1 MGREKPHMDKKL
13 KDLKKQYEEVPIP
26 KELDFVVENALKQS
40 KKKKKNRTPHWLLGT
55 AAAAML
61 FTASLNVSPAMART
75 LSEIP
80 VVGSVVK
87 VLTWT
92 EYEVADDT
100 YEANIKVPSIENL
113 ENQKLAN
120 TLNEKYRAE
129 GKALYDEFIADV
141 GDIKA
146 NGGGHYGVDSGY
158 DIKTDNDQIL
168 SIGRYIVNT
177 VGSSSTV
184 MHYDTIDKQNEIL
197 ITLPMLFKDDS
208 YIRVISDNIKEQMRA
223 QIAASNEEKV
233 YWVKGAG
240 LPDEDLMDDFN
251 AIDAEQQFYIS
262 DKGKLIISFDKYEV
276 APGYMGVVEF
286 EIPTDV
292 LQNSLVSN
300 QYIH

>member
-1 MGREKPHMDKKL
+1 MDKKL
-13 KDLKKQYEEVPIP
+13 KELKKQYNDVPIP
-26 KELDFVVENALKQS
+26 KELDFIVESALKQGKR
-40 KKKKKNRTPHWLLGT
+40 KKKIRGPQWLLGT

-61 FTASLNVSPAMART
+61 FTASLNISPAMART
-75 LSEIP
+75 LSDIP

-92 EYEVADDT
+92 EYEVAEDT

-113 ENQKLAN
+113 ENQDLAN
-120 TLNEKYRAE
+120 TLNDKYRAE
-129 GKALYDEFIADV
+129 GKALYDDFIADV

-146 NGGGHYGVDSGY
+146 NGGGHFGIDSGY
-158 DIKTDNDQIL
+158 DIKTDNEQIL

-208 YIRVISDNIKEQMRA
+208 YISVISENIKEQMRQ
-223 QIAASNEEKV
+223 QIAATNEEKV

-240 LPDEDLMDDFN
+240 LPDEDLMDDFTT
-251 AIDAEQQFYIS
+251 ISDEQQFYIS
-262 DKGKLIISFDKYEV
+262 DKGKLVISFDKYEV

-300 QYIH
+300 NYIH

>member
-1 MGREKPHMDKKL
+1 MDEKL
-13 KDLKKQYEEVPIP
+13 KELEKQYNKVPIP
-26 KELDFVVENALKQS
+26 KELDFVVEHALQQG
-40 KKKKKNRTPHWLLGT
+40 KKKRKKRAPQWLLGS

-61 FTASLNVSPAMART
+61 FTAGLNISPAMART

-92 EYEVADDT
+92 EYEVAEDT
-100 YEANIKVPSIENL
+100 YDANIKVPSIENL

-129 GKALYDEFIADV
+129 GKALYDNFITEV
-141 GDIKA
+141 GDLKA
-146 NGGGHYGVDSGY
+146 NGGGHLGVDSGY

-184 MHYDTIDKQNEIL
+184 MHYDTIDKENEIL
-197 ITLPMLFKDDS
+197 ITLPMLFKDDH
-208 YIRVISDNIKEQMRA
+208 YIQTISDNIKEQMRE
-223 QIAASNEEKV
+223 QITASNQEKI
-233 YWVKGAG
+233 YWIKDAG
-240 LPDEDLMDDFN
+240 LSDEELMEEFKTIN
-251 AIDAEQQFYIS
+251 AEQQFYIS
-262 DKGKLIISFDKYEV
+262 DKGKLVISFDKYEV

-286 EIPTDV
+286 KIPTDV
-292 LQNSLVSN
+292 LKNDLVSM

>member
-1 MGREKPHMDKKL
+1 MDEKL
-13 KDLKKQYEEVPIP
+13 KELEKQYNKVPIP
-26 KELDFVVENALKQS
+26 KELDFVVEHALQQG
-40 KKKKKNRTPHWLLGT
+40 KKKRKKRAPQWLLGS

-61 FTASLNVSPAMART
+61 FTAGLNVSPAMART

-92 EYEVADDT
+92 EYEVAEDT
-100 YEANIKVPSIENL
+100 YDANIKVPSIENL

-129 GKALYDEFIADV
+129 GKALYDNFIAEV
-141 GDIKA
+141 GDLKA
-146 NGGGHYGVDSGY
+146 NGGGHLGVDSGY

-184 MHYDTIDKQNEIL
+184 MHYDTIDKENEIL

-208 YIRVISDNIKEQMRA
+208 YIKTISENIIEQMRK
-223 QIAASNEEKV
+223 QAASDSDKV
-233 YWVKGAG
+233 FWVKGG
-240 LPDEDLMDDFN
+240 GIPDKELFEEFKTIN
-251 AIDAEQQFYIS
+251 AEQQFYIS
-262 DKGKLIISFDKYEV
+262 DKGKLVISFDKYEV
-276 APGYMGVVEF
+276 APGYMGIVEF

-292 LQNSLVSN
+292 LKNNLVSM

>member
-1 MGREKPHMDKKL
+1 MDKKL
-13 KDLKKQYEEVPIP
+13 EELQKQYNDVPIP
-26 KELDFVVENALKQS
+26 KELDFIVESAIKQGKR
-40 KKKKKNRTPHWLLGT
+40 KKKKRGPQWLLGT

-61 FTASLNVSPAMART
+61 LTASLNISPAMARS
-75 LSEIP
+75 LSDIP

-100 YEANIKVPSIENL
+100 YDANIKVPSIENL
-113 ENQKLAN
+113 DNADLAN
-120 TLNEKYRAE
+120 ALNEKYRSE
-129 GKALYDEFIADV
+129 GKALYDDFIAEV
-141 GDIKA
+141 GDLKA
-146 NGGGHYGVDSGY
+146 NGGGHYGIDSGY

-197 ITLPMLFKDDS
+197 ITLPSLFKDDS
-208 YIRVISDNIKEQMRA
+208 YIDAISENIKDQMRA
-223 QIAASNEEKV
+223 QIAATNEEKV

-240 LPDEDLMDDFN
+240 LPDEDLIEEFSTIN
-251 AIDAEQQFYIS
+251 NEQQFYIS
-262 DKGKLIISFDKYEV
+262 DKGKLVISFDKYEV

-300 QYIH
+300 KYIH

>member
-1 MGREKPHMDKKL
+1 MDEKL
-13 KDLKKQYEEVPIP
+13 KELEKQYNKVPIP
-26 KELDFVVENALKQS
+26 KELDFVVEHALQQG
-40 KKKKKNRTPHWLLGT
+40 KKKRKKRAPQWLLGS

-61 FTASLNVSPAMART
+61 FTAGLNISPAMART

-92 EYEVADDT
+92 EYEVAEDT
-100 YEANIKVPSIENL
+100 YDANIKVPSIENL

-129 GKALYDEFIADV
+129 GKALYDNFITEV
-141 GDIKA
+141 GDLKA
-146 NGGGHYGVDSGY
+146 NGGGHLGVDSGY

-184 MHYDTIDKQNEIL
+184 MHYDTIDKENEIL

-208 YIRVISDNIKEQMRA
+208 YIKTISENIIEQMRK
-223 QIAASNEEKV
+223 QAASDSDKV
-233 YWVKGAG
+233 FWVKGG
-240 LPDEDLMDDFN
+240 GIPDKELFEEFKTIN
-251 AIDAEQQFYIS
+251 AEQQFYIS
-262 DKGKLIISFDKYEV
+262 DKGKLVISFDKYEV
-276 APGYMGVVEF
+276 APGYMGIVEF

-292 LQNSLVSN
+292 LKNNLVSM

>member
-1 MGREKPHMDKKL
+1 MDEKL
-13 KDLKKQYEEVPIP
+13 KELEKQYNKVPIP
-26 KELDFVVENALKQS
+26 KELDFVVEHALQQG
-40 KKKKKNRTPHWLLGT
+40 KKKRKKRAPQWLLGS

-61 FTASLNVSPAMART
+61 FTAGLNVSPAMART

-92 EYEVADDT
+92 EYEVAEDT
-100 YEANIKVPSIENL
+100 YDANIKVPSIENL

-120 TLNEKYRAE
+120 TLNEKYHAE
-129 GKALYDEFIADV
+129 GKALYDNFIAEV
-141 GDIKA
+141 GDLKA
-146 NGGGHYGVDSGY
+146 NGGGHLGVDSGY

-184 MHYDTIDKQNEIL
+184 MHYDTIDKENEIL

-208 YIRVISDNIKEQMRA
+208 YIKTISENIIEQMRK
-223 QIAASNEEKV
+223 QAASDSDKV
-233 YWVKGAG
+233 FWVKGG
-240 LPDEDLMDDFN
+240 GIPDQELFEEFKTIN
-251 AIDAEQQFYIS
+251 AEQQFYIS
-262 DKGKLIISFDKYEV
+262 DKGKLVISFDKYEV
-276 APGYMGVVEF
+276 APGYMGIVEF

-292 LQNSLVSN
+292 LKNNLVSM

>member
-1 MGREKPHMDKKL
+1 MDEKL
-13 KDLKKQYEEVPIP
+13 KELEKQYNKVPIP
-26 KELDFVVENALKQS
+26 KELDFVVEHALQQG
-40 KKKKKNRTPHWLLGT
+40 KKKRKKRAPQWLLGS

-61 FTASLNVSPAMART
+61 FTAGLNVSPAMART

-92 EYEVADDT
+92 EYEVAEDT
-100 YEANIKVPSIENL
+100 YDANIKVPSIENL

-129 GKALYDEFIADV
+129 GKALYDNFIAEV
-141 GDIKA
+141 GDLKA
-146 NGGGHYGVDSGY
+146 NGGGHLGVDSGY

-208 YIRVISDNIKEQMRA
+208 YIKTISENIIEQMRK
-223 QIAASNEEKV
+223 QAASDSDKV
-233 YWVKGAG
+233 FWVKGG
-240 LPDEDLMDDFN
+240 GIPDQELFEEFKTIN
-251 AIDAEQQFYIS
+251 AEQQFYIS
-262 DKGKLIISFDKYEV
+262 DKGKLVISFDKYEV
-276 APGYMGVVEF
+276 APGYMGIVEF

-292 LQNSLVSN
+292 LKNNLVSM

>member
-1 MGREKPHMDKKL
+1 MHYNRGKRREKKRAP
-13 KDLKKQYEEVPIP
+13 Q
-26 KELDFVVENALKQS
+26 
-40 KKKKKNRTPHWLLGT
+40 WLLGS

-61 FTASLNVSPAMART
+61 FTAGLNVSPAMART

-92 EYEVADDT
+92 EYEVAEDT
-100 YEANIKVPSIENL
+100 YDANIKVPSIENL

-129 GKALYDEFIADV
+129 GKALYDNFITEV
-141 GDIKA
+141 GDLKA
-146 NGGGHYGVDSGY
+146 NGGGHLGVDSGY

-168 SIGRYIVNT
+168 SIGRYTVNT
-177 VGSSSTV
+177 VASSSTT

-208 YIRVISDNIKEQMRA
+208 YIKTISENIIEQMRK
-223 QIAASNEEKV
+223 QAASDSDKV
-233 YWVKGAG
+233 FWVKGG
-240 LPDEDLMDDFN
+240 GIPDEELFDDFK
-251 AIDAEQQFYIS
+251 AIKADQQFYIS
-262 DKGKLIISFDKYEV
+262 DKGKLVISFDKYEV

-292 LQNSLVSN
+292 LKNDLVSM

>member
-1 MGREKPHMDKKL
+1 MDKKL
-13 KDLKKQYEEVPIP
+13 EELKKQYNDVPIP
-26 KELDFVVENALKQS
+26 KELDFVVESALKQG
-40 KKKKKNRTPHWLLGT
+40 KRKKKNRGPQWLLGT

-61 FTASLNVSPAMART
+61 FTASLNISPAMART
-75 LSEIP
+75 LSDIP
-80 VVGSVVK
+80 VVGSVIK

-92 EYEVADDT
+92 EYEVAEDT
-100 YEANIKVPSIENL
+100 YDATIKVPSIEHL
-113 ENQKLAN
+113 ENTDLAN
-120 TLNEKYRAE
+120 ALNEKYRSE
-129 GKALYDEFIADV
+129 GKALYDDFIAEV
-141 GDIKA
+141 GDLKA
-146 NGGGHYGVDSGY
+146 NGGGHYGIDSGY

-197 ITLPMLFKDDS
+197 ITLPSLFKDDS
-208 YIRVISDNIKEQMRA
+208 YIHAISENIKEQMRE
-223 QIAASNEEKV
+223 QIAATNKEKV

-240 LPDEDLMDDFN
+240 LPDEELMEVFTTIN
-251 AIDAEQQFYIS
+251 EEQQFYIS
-262 DKGKLIISFDKYEV
+262 EKGKLVISFDKYEV

-300 QYIH
+300 KYIH

>member
-1 MGREKPHMDKKL
+1 MDEKL
-13 KDLKKQYEEVPIP
+13 KELEKQYNKVPIP
-26 KELDFVVENALKQS
+26 KELDFVVEHALQQG
-40 KKKKKNRTPHWLLGT
+40 KKKRKKRAPQWLLGS

-61 FTASLNVSPAMART
+61 FTAGLNISPAMART

-92 EYEVADDT
+92 EYEVAEDT
-100 YEANIKVPSIENL
+100 YDANIKVPSIENL

-129 GKALYDEFIADV
+129 GKALYDNFITEV
-141 GDIKA
+141 GDLKA
-146 NGGGHYGVDSGY
+146 NGGGHLGVDSGY

-184 MHYDTIDKQNEIL
+184 MHYDTIDKENEIL

-208 YIRVISDNIKEQMRA
+208 YIKTISENIIEQMRK
-223 QIAASNEEKV
+223 QAASDSDKV
-233 YWVKGAG
+233 FWVKGG
-240 LPDEDLMDDFN
+240 GIPDQELFEEFKTIN
-251 AIDAEQQFYIS
+251 AEQQFYIS
-262 DKGKLIISFDKYEV
+262 DKGKLVISFDKYEV
-276 APGYMGVVEF
+276 APGYMGIVEF

-292 LQNSLVSN
+292 LKNNLVSM

>member
-1 MGREKPHMDKKL
+1 MDEKL
-13 KDLKKQYEEVPIP
+13 KDLEKQYNKVPIP
-26 KELDFVVENALKQS
+26 KELDFVVEHALHQG
-40 KKKKKNRTPHWLLGT
+40 KKKRKKRAPQWLLGS

-61 FTASLNVSPAMART
+61 FTAGLNVSPAMART

-92 EYEVADDT
+92 EYEVAEDT
-100 YEANIKVPSIENL
+100 YDANIKVPSIENL

-129 GKALYDEFIADV
+129 GKALYDNFITEV
-141 GDIKA
+141 GDLKA
-146 NGGGHYGVDSGY
+146 NGGGHLGVDSGY

-184 MHYDTIDKQNEIL
+184 MHYDTIDKENEIL
-197 ITLPMLFKDDS
+197 ITLPMLFKDDH
-208 YIRVISDNIKEQMRA
+208 YIQTISDNIKEQMQE
-223 QIAASNEEKV
+223 QIAASNQEKV

-240 LPDEDLMDDFN
+240 LSDEELMEEFKTIN
-251 AIDAEQQFYIS
+251 AEQQFYIS
-262 DKGKLIISFDKYEV
+262 DKGKLVISFDKYEV

-286 EIPTDV
+286 EIPTNV
-292 LQNSLVSN
+292 LKNDLVSM

>member
-1 MGREKPHMDKKL
+1 MDEKL
-13 KDLKKQYEEVPIP
+13 KDLEKQYNKVPIP
-26 KELDFVVENALKQS
+26 KELDFVVERALHQG
-40 KKKKKNRTPHWLLGT
+40 KKKRKKRAPQWLLGS

-61 FTASLNVSPAMART
+61 FTAGLNVSPAMART

-92 EYEVADDT
+92 EYEVAEDT
-100 YEANIKVPSIENL
+100 YDANIKVPSIENL

-129 GKALYDEFIADV
+129 GKALYDNFITEV
-141 GDIKA
+141 GDLKA
-146 NGGGHYGVDSGY
+146 NGGGHLGVDSGY

-184 MHYDTIDKQNEIL
+184 MHYDTIDKENEIL
-197 ITLPMLFKDDS
+197 ITLPMLFKDDH
-208 YIRVISDNIKEQMRA
+208 YIQTISDNIKEQMQE
-223 QIAASNEEKV
+223 QIAASNQEKV

-240 LPDEDLMDDFN
+240 LSDEELMEEFKTIN
-251 AIDAEQQFYIS
+251 AEQQFYIS
-262 DKGKLIISFDKYEV
+262 DKGKLVISFDKYEV

-286 EIPTDV
+286 EIPTNV
-292 LQNSLVSN
+292 LKNDLVSM